1 LAAREDGA
9 GSIDRD
15 AVTLPVR
22 DDPQA
27 EAASRLRR
35 SGPEQGGDGDLLQI
49 RANHTPSR
57 TGATGVPARIRPAYQ
72 RRRSSRMRGDHIHT
86 TNA

>member
-1 LAAREDGA
+1 VVRLAAREDGA

-49 RANHTPSR
+49 RANHTP
-57 TGATGVPARIRPAYQ
+57 
-72 RRRSSRMRGDHIHT
+72 
-86 TNA
+86 

>member
-1 LAAREDGA
+1 VVRLAAREDGA

-27 EAASRLRR
+27 EAVSRLRR
-35 SGPEQGGDGDLLQI
+35 SAPEQGGDGEDLL
-49 RANHTPSR
+49 
-57 TGATGVPARIRPAYQ
+57 
-72 RRRSSRMRGDHIHT
+72 
-86 TNA
+86 